1 MPAAP
6 LPGPGGGSAATTTP
20 PRAMHFTPPPP
31 PGPGQPAEPP
41 TLGEDPPSPGKGSS
55 PLLRGASPP
64 SSLAEGPRIPGRPG
78 PMSRGGALLS
88 RDIFCSIV
96 FCMSLVARAAGPG
109 AEGQP
114 HHSGT
119 LLFKQKLLIF
129 VFLYP
134 NLC

>member
-6 LPGPGGGSAATTTP
+6 TPARGGGPAATTTP

-31 PGPGQPAEPP
+31 PGAGTSRAPHPGRR
-41 TLGEDPPSPGKGSS
+41 PPSPGKGSS
-55 PLLRGASPP
+55 PLLRGTSPP
-64 SSLAEGPRIPGRPG
+64 SSLAGGPRISGRPG

>member
-1 MPAAP
+1 MA
-6 LPGPGGGSAATTTP
+6 G
-20 PRAMHFTPPPP
+20 
-31 PGPGQPAEPP
+31 
-41 TLGEDPPSPGKGSS
+41 
-55 PLLRGASPP
+55 
-64 SSLAEGPRIPGRPG
+64 GPRIPGRMRPHE
-78 PMSRGGALLS
+78 RGGALLS

-96 FCMSLVARAAGPG
+96 FCMSLVARAPGPG